1 MLEDWQERLVEE
13 TKETAT
19 RLNRLN
25 DFMATKTFYGIS
37 REAKDMLYEQ
47 QRTMSKLVEILG
59 KRCEYY
65 GLRLDQ
71 KNESSNNTHGL
82 W

>member
-1 MLEDWQERLVEE
+1 MLEKWKVRLFEE
-13 TKETAT
+13 TIETAK
-19 RLNRLN
+19 RLNKLN
-25 DFMATKTFYGIS
+25 KFMATETFYNLT
-37 REAKDMLYEQ
+37 RDTKDLLYEQ

-65 GLRLDQ
+65 GLRLD
-71 KNESSNNTHGL
+71 NTEQQENGI